1 MNNLVSSV
9 DNIVQTAELV
19 ANEVG
24 AEAETRFAIEHRCC
38 RLDCGAHRVKVHLV
52 GVEHKCLCGL
62 PTEYDHLILTEL
74 YGSYGTG
81 PNKVLI
87 RNFNDDPVLLGDRQ
101 SIVAAIY
108 VSSEVRLLPAVE
120 DADHQERR
128 CLALRLLPRHQV
140 HSLIVHC
147 DGGRVRDCKG

>member
-1 MNNLVSSV
+1 MAVQSIINYLFFFGQSV
-9 DNIVQTAELV
+9 LS
-19 ANEVG
+19 
-24 AEAETRFAIEHRCC
+24 
-38 RLDCGAHRVKVHLV
+38 
-52 GVEHKCLCGL
+52 

-101 SIVAAIY
+101 SIVAAIH
-108 VSSEVRLLPAVE
+108 VSSEVRLLPAVK

-140 HSLIVHC
+140 HSSMVHDNC
-147 DGGRVRDCKG
+147 SRIDKTLER